1 MRPFSLLAL
10 ASLASAAAVVDVTNG
25 AKVEAET
32 GILNGVTVGNNP
44 GGFSGSGF
52 VQGFDA
58 ASDSVT
64 ITFQSA
70 KQALYDV
77 IIQYASTSGEKQTTM
92 SLNDSGG
99 SGIVLGATSEESPWA
114 NATAGQVL
122 LKAGTNTITFT
133 SNWGWYFIDAV
144 YVSPSAPPAKHQV
157 TSKLATSNPLPITQ
171 TLFNKLLSNYG
182 NGSIFSGQSEAAGI
196 AWLEENVGKTPAIIG
211 LDFMDYS
218 PSRVEHGT
226 TSNEVED
233 GIAFSDRNGIVAFQW
248 HWNAPSHLIDSP
260 AEPWYSGFYTAAT
273 TFNLTTV
280 LANPSSADY
289 ALLIRDLDTIAALL
303 LRLQAANV
311 PVLWRPLHEA
321 EGGWFWWGAQGPEAC
336 VALYRLMFDRFTN
349 HHQLRNL
356 IWVWNS
362 VATAWYPGDDMVDIL
377 GYDSYPPAGDHGAVS
392 APYQSL
398 ITLGKDRKMVSLPEV
413 GNIPDPDQLKLY
425 QADWSYFVT
434 WNGAYIDTD
443 EFNSLDFKK
452 KVFNNPSVIN
462 LSDLGNWKSN

>member
-1 MRPFSLLAL
+1 MRPFPLLAL
-10 ASLASAAAVVDVTNG
+10 GSLASAAAVVDVTNG

-32 GILNGVTVGNNP
+32 GILNGVTIGDKP

-58 ASDSVT
+58 ATDSVT

-77 IIQYASTSGEKQTTM
+77 VIQYASTSGEKQTTM

-99 SGIVLGATSEESPWA
+99 SGIVLAATSEESPWA

-122 LKAGTNTITFT
+122 LNAGTNTITFT

-144 YVSPSAPPAKHQV
+144 YISPSAAPAKHQV
-157 TSKLATSNPLPITQ
+157 TSKLSTPNPLPITQ
-171 TLFNKLLSNYG
+171 ALFNKLLSNYG
-182 NGSIFSGQSEAAGI
+182 NGSIFSGQSEAAEI

-226 TSNEVED
+226 SSHEVED
-233 GIAFSDRNGIVAFQW
+233 GIAFSNRNGIVAFQW
-248 HWNAPSHLIDSP
+248 HWNAPSHLIDSA

-280 LANPSSADY
+280 LANPSSEDY

-303 LRLQAANV
+303 LRLQAADV
-311 PVLWRPLHEA
+311 PILWRPLHEA

-336 VALYRLMFDRFTN
+336 VALYRLMFDRYT
-349 HHQLRNL
+349 LVPPRRGRY
-356 IWVWNS
+356 I
-362 VATAWYPGDDMVDIL
+362 VDIL
-377 GYDSYPPAGDHGAVS
+377 GYDSYPPAGDHGA
-392 APYQSL
+392 
-398 ITLGKDRKMVSLPEV
+398 MVTLPEV
-413 GNIPDPDQLKLY
+413 GNIPDPDQLELY
-425 QADWSYFVT
+425 HADWSYFVT
-434 WNGAYIDTD
+434 WNGAYINTD

-452 KVFNNPSVIN
+452 KVFNDPSVIN
-462 LSDLGNWKSN
+462 LSDLDGPYSAIVQGELGEYLMYQ